1 MNKPIDHN
9 KQLPLRAQ
17 QILVGVT
24 LVLFVFKIIAWRI
37 TGSVA
42 ILTDALESTV
52 NVVAGFVGL
61 YSLSLSAKPR
71 DREHPYG
78 HGKVEFIA
86 SAIEGILISIAGF
99 IIIYEAVNNFYHPHT
114 LKQLDYGL
122 LIVFVCAAINFMV
135 GVYCVNKGKA
145 LQSPVL
151 QASGAHLKSDA
162 YSSFGLMLGVL
173 LILVTRLAWIDSVA
187 ALIFAAIIIATGFK
201 IIRKSVSGIMDESD
215 DAIIDEVVELL
226 NNNRH
231 PEWID
236 VHNMRVIDYA
246 GFLHIDAHLTVP
258 FYIDV
263 QSAHTIQ
270 ENFTSFFKTRFNNRV
285 EFFIHTDPCIPIQ
298 CGICQMNDCPKRQH
312 PFVQAI
318 HWSHNS
324 ILSNQK
330 HALPHA

>member
-1 MNKPIDHN
+1 MNNPIN
-9 KQLPLRAQ
+9 TSKQISLRAQ
-17 QILVGVT
+17 QLLVAVT
-24 LVLFVFKIIAWRI
+24 LVLFILKLIAWRI

-78 HGKVEFIA
+78 HGKVEFIS
-86 SAIEGILISIAGF
+86 SAIEGILITLAGG
-99 IIIYEAVNNFYHPHT
+99 IIIYEAINNFFHPHQ

-122 LIVFVCAAINFMV
+122 ILVISCAIINYLV
-135 GVYCVNKGKA
+135 GVYCINKGKK

-162 YSSFGLMLGVL
+162 YSSFGLILGII
-173 LILVTRLAWIDSVA
+173 LILVTKLAWLDSIA
-187 ALIFAAIIIATGFK
+187 ALFFAIVIIVTGIK
-201 IIRKSVSGIMDESD
+201 IIRKAVSGIMDESD
-215 DAIIDEVVELL
+215 DAIIDEVVQLL
-226 NNNRH
+226 NTHRH
-231 PEWID
+231 PNWID

-258 FYIDV
+258 YYIDV
-263 QSAHTIQ
+263 QQAHEIQ
-270 ENFTSFFKTRFNNRV
+270 DNFTSFFKTHFDHRV

-312 PFVQAI
+312 EFVQAL
-318 HWSHNS
+318 HWSHDS

>member
-1 MNKPIDHN
+1 MPESKKHA
-9 KQLPLRAQ
+9 LRIQ
-17 QILVGVT
+17 QVLVSVT
-24 LVLFVFKIIAWRI
+24 VVLFILKIVAWRL

-61 YSLSLSAKPR
+61 YSISLSAKPR

-78 HGKVEFIA
+78 HGKVEFIS
-86 SAIEGILISIAGF
+86 SAIEGILISIAGL
-99 IIIYEAVNNFYHPHT
+99 IIVYEAIDNFYHPHA
-114 LKQLDYGL
+114 LRKLDFGL
-122 LIVFVCAAINFMV
+122 ILVFATAAINFGV
-135 GVYCVNKGKA
+135 GVYCVQRGKQM
-145 LQSPVL
+145 QSPVL

-173 LILVTRLAWIDSVA
+173 LILLTNMAWIDSVA
-187 ALIFAAIIIATGFK
+187 ALIFAIIIIVTGVK
-201 IIRKSVSGIMDESD
+201 IIRKAVSGIMDESD
-215 DAIIDEVVELL
+215 NAIIDEVVELL

-231 PEWID
+231 PDWID

-258 FYIDV
+258 YYIDV

-298 CGICQMNDCPKRQH
+298 CGICQMNACPKRQH
-312 PFVQAI
+312 EFVQAL
-318 HWSHNS
+318 HWSHDS

-330 HALPHA
+330 HTLPHA